1 MNVRGFSAG
10 GFFPTPILF
19 RAIPFAVFI
28 TLLAVEPWLGRQL
41 ADVLDARWLYG
52 VRSIIVAGLLL
63 LFWHRF
69 DELAV
74 RRPAVRECLLALGVG
89 VAVLAIWLK
98 LDAGFFVLGQ
108 SGAGFDPRTADGS
121 FDWPL
126 AVMRLAGSA
135 LVVPVMEELFWR
147 SLVMRWLENADF
159 AAVAPARVGIFALL
173 FSSLAFGFEHNQ
185 WAAGILAGLAYGW
198 LYLCSRNLWLPIIAH
213 TVTNAGLG
221 VWVLATGSWYFW

>member
-1 MNVRGFSAG
+1 MNVRGVSAG
-10 GFFPTPILF
+10 EFFPLSILF

-63 LFWHRF
+63 LFWRRF
-69 DELAV
+69 DELTV
-74 RRPAVRECLLALGVG
+74 RRPGARECLLALGVG
-89 VAVLAIWLK
+89 LAVLAIWLK
-98 LDAGFFVLGQ
+98 LDGGFFVLGQ
-108 SGAGFDPRTADGS
+108 SGAGFDPRTPDGS
-121 FDWPL
+121 LDWPL
-126 AVMRLAGSA
+126 AIMRLAGSA

-159 AAVAPARVGIFALL
+159 AAVDPARVGAFALL
-173 FSSLAFGFEHNQ
+173 FSSLAFGFEHGQ

-198 LYLCSRNLWLPIIAH
+198 LYLRSRNLWLPIIAH

-221 VWVLATGSWYFW
+221 IWVLATGSWYFW

>member
-10 GFFPTPILF
+10 ELFPPPILF

-41 ADVLDARWLYG
+41 AGVLDARWLYG

-63 LFWHRF
+63 LFWRRY

-74 RRPAVRECLLALGVG
+74 CRPRVREYLLALGVG
-89 VAVLAIWLK
+89 LAVLVIWLK

-121 FDWPL
+121 LDWPL

-159 AAVAPARVGIFALL
+159 AAVDPARVGIFALL

-198 LYLCSRNLWLPIIAH
+198 LYLRSRNLWLPIIAH